1 MDTFSTILERDTGMN
16 KMFCTI
22 RKWDYRGNK
31 RYNPSKTNLNK
42 QVHTL
47 HRKLKKKDKVYTS
60 YSIERDKGKQQYHIH
75 TLFYYT
81 DKKNLHEQ
89 LQKYIGGEITERK
102 WGFDSTVHGALL
114 MKTKNYNYLLTQKL
128 LIIEL
133 LISYK
138 NMKI

>member
-1 MDTFSTILERDTGMN
+1 MN

-60 YSIERDKGKQQYHIH
+60 YSIERDRGKQQYHIH

-81 DKKNLHEQ
+81 DKENLNEQ
-89 LQKYIGGEITERK
+89 LQKYIGGEITHRKDWFCTPTGRWIDDWYSGWGEYGNVWYEQVNKERYIYEYINK
-102 WGFDSTVHGALL
+102 YEMS
-114 MKTKNYNYLLTQKL
+114 KTLV
-128 LIIEL
+128 
-133 LISYK
+133 
-138 NMKI
+138 

>member
-1 MDTFSTILERDTGMN
+1 MITNMN

-81 DKKNLHEQ
+81 DKENLHEQ

-102 WGFDSTVHGALL
+102 WGFDSTMGKYGTIWLEQVNNENDIYRYINKYE
-114 MKTKNYNYLLTQKL
+114 MSKTLV
-128 LIIEL
+128 
-133 LISYK
+133 
-138 NMKI
+138 

>member
-1 MDTFSTILERDTGMN
+1 MN

-31 RYNPSKTNLNK
+31 RYNPSKTNLHK

-47 HRKLKKKDKVYTS
+47 HRKLKKKDKVITS

-81 DKKNLHEQ
+81 DGGNLNEQ

-102 WGFDSTVHGALL
+102 GSFDSYMGKYGTIWLEPIYNERKSYEYINKYE
-114 MKTKNYNYLLTQKL
+114 MSKTLV
-128 LIIEL
+128 
-133 LISYK
+133 
-138 NMKI
+138 